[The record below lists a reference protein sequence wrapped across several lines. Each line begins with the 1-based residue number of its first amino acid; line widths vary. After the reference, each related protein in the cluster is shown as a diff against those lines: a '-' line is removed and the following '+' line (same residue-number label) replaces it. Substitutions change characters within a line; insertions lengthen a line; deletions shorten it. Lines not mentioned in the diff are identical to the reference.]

1 MADDSNGDHKP
12 EGEDDGLLASP
23 SPSPTK
29 LDVSNF
35 QCPHPDCGRS
45 YASKHGLDNHSRVH
59 FTDNEKPFAC
69 PHPGCLSR
77 YTNKRGVT
85 RHFNLKHKDKSDW
98 FNCPTAECDSS
109 FFDERQ
115 LKLHQREHGLF
126 RCTARHC
133 AYEYTTEQELY
144 DHRERNHT
152 TSDLYEDRTSKRPP
166 GASKKEDLSAQVS
179 SGEETGDEIVVAEN
193 STKPEFYGD
202 EDNFENS
209 SPFKTPT
216 YGRGS
221 RRGIK
226 KRVSLNTEDCPARPN
241 SKGWKCPKPGCTI
254 CRKVQFD
261 LIAHWQ
267 EVHSDIPEPAHFE
280 FVHGPKSSENTATP
294 TFVVNDHR
302 LGGQSTSVGQPARSG
317 QEGASLSNAND
328 GARELDSQQ
337 LDSQQ
342 QRGKGDDAAGN
353 KNTNM
358 NGLSV
363 TNDAALTPS
372 ITSSRSPTRTNTQGR
387 TPRSNNSHPI
397 IPPPR
402 HAPNLA
408 RAAINVL
415 ANSTGNLSGPAE
427 SPSINNRRKKATI
440 GHPAQRIHA
449 RATEAR
455 RISPPPAR
463 SNQAAKSA
471 VAFINTRMPPQRY
484 SQVSSPASSR
494 RASSRRASSVSSDE
508 EEEEDEEE
516 GLFVSPP
523 DTTKN
528 QTKGSRHVL
537 GVRGFANM
545 PLPRDQDSDEEDLRP
560 SHVLRQERRA
570 AAGKS
575 VKPDHTREFLGAGRK
590 IYGQPTKMGKST
602 KFFAARSTDSDDD
615 SNFDGSE
622 LSSSGSS
629 FGATETHRPGRRST
643 NHVNARAS
651 NSVPRRPS
659 VNNGDPPRTP
669 SPDLPRYQPYEV
681 YGPDLNSPPPSYL
694 IKSPGVIDRTLPYL
708 SRPEDKTLPDVAAV
722 QPDDLF
728 DADDIF
734 FSFRDMTPHE
744 REVQDRLDAEK
755 EAIRANAYGSGFRAP
770 LHFDH
775 CPYTAPI
782 CRAERAVWIAERLR
796 LDVEEARGDESEDLE
811 APSRM
816 DLDDDRRS
824 GVDVEMTRTGRS
836 ATSKKRRATCSGP
849 LREKRKYNWRDPFRK
864 NKRRRGSL
872 SGSTSRRASTRRS
885 NSGGNSQIDGADEQ
899 EEVVA
904 KSQRPIWAW
913 SEAHGAVINT
923 RKPVEL
929 VGPDALATEGS
940 TTLPHLADRASATP
954 SVGLDNLNASGAL
967 ATAAGSAKASFVLSD
982 G

>member
-1 MADDSNGDHKP
+1 MAEDLNDDHKP

-35 QCPHPDCGRS
+35 QCLHPDCGRF
-45 YASKHGLDNHSRVH
+45 YASKHGLDNHNRAH
-59 FTDNEKPFAC
+59 LTDNEKPFAC

-152 TSDLYEDRTSKRPP
+152 TSDIYEDRTSKRPP
-166 GASKKEDLSAQVS
+166 GASKKEDSSAQVL
-179 SGEETGDEIVVAEN
+179 SGEETGDEIVVEEDSA
-193 STKPEFYGD
+193 KPEFYGD
-202 EDNFENS
+202 KDNFEIS

-216 YGRGS
+216 SGRGS
-221 RRGIK
+221 RRGIT
-226 KRVSLNTEDCPARPN
+226 KRVLLNTEEYPARPN

-267 EVHSDIPEPAHFE
+267 EAHSDIPEPAHFE

-294 TFVVNDHR
+294 TFGANDHR
-302 LGGQSTSVGQPARSG
+302 LGGQSTSVGQPARSD
-317 QEGASLSNAND
+317 QEGASQSNAND
-328 GARELDSQQ
+328 GARG

-342 QRGKGDDAAGN
+342 QRRKNDDAAGN

-363 TNDAALTPS
+363 PNAAALTPP
-372 ITSSRSPTRTNTQGR
+372 IATSRPPTTTNAQGH
-387 TPRSNNSHPI
+387 TPRSNNGHPI

-402 HAPNLA
+402 HTPNLA
-408 RAAINVL
+408 RPVTDIL

-427 SPSINNRRKKATI
+427 TPSVNNRRKKATV
-440 GHPAQRIHA
+440 GHPSQRIHA

-455 RISPPPAR
+455 RMSPPPAR

-471 VAFINTRMPPQRY
+471 VALINTRMPPQRHY
-484 SQVSSPASSR
+484 QVSSPASSH
-494 RASSRRASSVSSDE
+494 RASSVSSDE

-523 DTTKN
+523 DTTMN
-528 QTKGSRHVL
+528 QTKGSRRVL

-545 PLPRDQDSDEEDLRP
+545 PLPRDQDSDEDDLRP

-590 IYGQPTKMGKST
+590 IYGQPRKMGKSA
-602 KFFAARSTDSDDD
+602 KFFAARSIDSDDD

-629 FGATETHRPGRRST
+629 FGETETHRPGRRST
-643 NHVNARAS
+643 NHVSARAS

-659 VNNGDPPRTP
+659 VNNGNPPRTP

-694 IKSPGVIDRTLPYL
+694 IKSPGVIDRTLPYPN
-708 SRPEDKTLPDVAAV
+708 RPEDKTLPDVAAV
-722 QPDDLF
+722 QPGDLF

-744 REVQDRLDAEK
+744 KEVQDRLDAEK
-755 EAIRANAYGSGFRAP
+755 EAVRANAYGSGFRAP

-782 CRAERAVWIAERLR
+782 CRAERAAWIAERLR
-796 LDVEEARGDESEDLE
+796 LDVEEARGDESEDPDT
-811 APSRM
+811 PSRM

-824 GVDVEMTRTGRS
+824 GVDAEMTRTRKS
-836 ATSKKRRATCSGP
+836 ALSKKKRATCSGP
-849 LREKRKYNWRDPFRK
+849 IREKRKYNWRNPFRK

-929 VGPDALATEGS
+929 VRPDDLATEGGIA
-940 TTLPHLADRASATP
+940 LPRLVDRASATP
-954 SVGLDNLNASGAL
+954 SVGSDDLNASGAP
-967 ATAAGSAKASFVLSD
+967 TAAVGSAQASFVLSD

>member
-1 MADDSNGDHKP
+1 MADDTNDDHKS
-12 EGEDDGLLASP
+12 EGEDDGFLASP

-29 LDVSNF
+29 LNVSNF
-35 QCPHPDCGRS
+35 QCSHPDCGKS
-45 YASKHGLDNHSRVH
+45 YASKHGLDNHNRVH

-166 GASKKEDLSAQVS
+166 GMSKKGDSSAQVS
-179 SGEETGDEIVVAEN
+179 SGEETGDEIVVDEDA
-193 STKPEFYGD
+193 TKPEFCGD
-202 EDNFENS
+202 EDNLENS
-209 SPFKTPT
+209 SPSKTPT
-216 YGRGS
+216 YGKSS
-221 RRGIK
+221 RRGIT
-226 KRVSLNTEDCPARPN
+226 KRVSLNTEEYPARPN
-241 SKGWKCPKPGCTI
+241 RKGWKCPKPGCTI

-261 LIAHWQ
+261 LITHWQ
-267 EVHSDIPEPAHFE
+267 EAHRDIPEPAHFE
-280 FVHGPKSSENTATP
+280 FVHGPKSSENTATHR
-294 TFVVNDHR
+294 FGVNDHR
-302 LGGQSTSVGQPARSG
+302 LGGQSTSVGQPAHPD
-317 QEGASLSNAND
+317 QEGASRSNAND
-328 GARELDSQQ
+328 GARGLN
-337 LDSQQ
+337 SQQ
-342 QRGKGDDAAGN
+342 QRGKGDNATGN

-358 NGLSV
+358 NGSSV
-363 TNDAALTPS
+363 PNAAPSTPS
-372 ITSSRSPTRTNTQGR
+372 IASSRSPAATNTQGR
-387 TPRSNNSHPI
+387 TPRSNNGPPI
-397 IPPPR
+397 IPPLR
-402 HAPNLA
+402 HTPNLA
-408 RAAINVL
+408 RPTTNVL

-427 SPSINNRRKKATI
+427 SPSINNRRKKTTA

-449 RATEAR
+449 RATDAR
-455 RISPPPAR
+455 RMSPPPAR

-471 VAFINTRMPPQRY
+471 IALINTRMRPQRKF
-484 SQVSSPASSR
+484 QVSSPASSR
-494 RASSRRASSVSSDE
+494 RASPMSSDE

-528 QTKGSRHVL
+528 QTKGSRRVL

-590 IYGQPTKMGKST
+590 IYGQPRKMAKST
-602 KFFAARSTDSDDD
+602 RFFAARSTDSDDD
-615 SNFDGSE
+615 SNFEGSE

-629 FGATETHRPGRRST
+629 FGETETHRPGRRST
-643 NHVNARAS
+643 NHVNSRAS
-651 NSVPRRPS
+651 NSVPRRPY

-669 SPDLPRYQPYEV
+669 SPELPRYQPYEV
-681 YGPDLNSPPPSYL
+681 YGPDLDSPPPSYL
-694 IKSPGVIDRTLPYL
+694 IKSPGVIDRTLPYP

-744 REVQDRLDAEK
+744 REVQDRLDTEK
-755 EAIRANAYGSGFRAP
+755 EAMRANAYGSGFRAP

-782 CRAERAVWIAERLR
+782 CRAERAAWIAERLR
-796 LDVEEARGDESEDLE
+796 LDVEEARGDESEGLGT
-811 APSRM
+811 PSRM
-816 DLDDDRRS
+816 DRDDDRRS
-824 GVDVEMTRTGRS
+824 GVDVEMTGTDTF
-836 ATSKKRRATCSGP
+836 ALSKKKRATCSGP
-849 LREKRKYNWRDPFRK
+849 VREKRKYNWRDPVRK
-864 NKRRRGSL
+864 NKRRKGSL
-872 SGSTSRRASTRRS
+872 SGSTSRRASTSRS

-899 EEVVA
+899 EEVVT
-904 KSQRPIWAW
+904 KNQKPIWAW

-929 VGPDALATEGS
+929 VRPGALATDGGVA
-940 TTLPHLADRASATP
+940 LPGPVDRASATP
-954 SVGLDNLNASGAL
+954 SVGSDNLNASGAL
-967 ATAAGSAKASFVLSD
+967 TAAAGSAKASFVLSD
-982 G
+982 GQMKVYLNDS

>member
-1 MADDSNGDHKP
+1 MADDSNDDHKT
-12 EGEDDGLLASP
+12 EGEDDGLLAS
-23 SPSPTK
+23 SLPSPTK

-45 YASKHGLDNHSRVH
+45 YASKHGLDNHNRVH

-166 GASKKEDLSAQVS
+166 GMSKIEEDLPAQAS
-179 SGEETGDEIVVAEN
+179 SGKETGDEIVVDEN
-193 STKPEFYGD
+193 STIPEFCED

-216 YGRGS
+216 HGRGS
-221 RRGIK
+221 KRGIT
-226 KRVSLNTEDCPARPN
+226 KRASLNAEDYPARPN
-241 SKGWKCPKPGCTI
+241 CKGWKCPKPGCTV

-261 LIAHWQ
+261 IITHWQ
-267 EVHSDIPEPAHFE
+267 EAHSDIPEPAHFE

-294 TFVVNDHR
+294 RFGVNGHR
-302 LGGQSTSVGQPARSG
+302 LGGQSTSVGQPAHPD
-317 QEGASLSNAND
+317 QEGASRSNAND
-328 GARELDSQQ
+328 GARGLN
-337 LDSQQ
+337 SQQ
-342 QRGKGDDAAGN
+342 QRGKGENTTGN

-363 TNDAALTPS
+363 PNAATSTPF
-372 ITSSRSPTRTNTQGR
+372 IASSRLPAATNTQGR
-387 TPRSNNSHPI
+387 TPRSNNGHPI

-408 RAAINVL
+408 RPTTTVL

-427 SPSINNRRKKATI
+427 TPSINNRRKKATV
-440 GHPAQRIHA
+440 GHPTQRVHA
-449 RATEAR
+449 RATEASR
-455 RISPPPAR
+455 MSPPPAR
-463 SNQAAKSA
+463 SNQGAKSA
-471 VAFINTRMPPQRY
+471 VALINTRLPPQRH
-484 SQVSSPASSR
+484 SQVSSPDSSR
-494 RASSRRASSVSSDE
+494 RASPVSSDE
-508 EEEEDEEE
+508 EEEGEEE

-528 QTKGSRHVL
+528 QTKGPRRVL

-570 AAGKS
+570 AAGKF
-575 VKPDHTREFLGAGRK
+575 VKLDHAQEFLGASRK
-590 IYGQPTKMGKST
+590 IYGQPRKMGKST

-615 SNFDGSE
+615 SNFEGSDMN
-622 LSSSGSS
+622 SSGSS
-629 FGATETHRPGRRST
+629 FGETETHRPGRRST

-651 NSVPRRPS
+651 NSVPRRSS

-669 SPDLPRYQPYEV
+669 SPDLSRYQPYEV
-681 YGPDLNSPPPSYL
+681 YGPDLDSPPPSYL
-694 IKSPGVIDRTLPYL
+694 IKSPGVIDRTLPYP
-708 SRPEDKTLPDVAAV
+708 SRPEDKMLPDVAVV

-755 EAIRANAYGSGFRAP
+755 EAMRANAYGSGFRAP

-775 CPYTAPI
+775 CPLTAPI
-782 CRAERAVWIAERLR
+782 CRAERAAWIAERLR
-796 LDVEEARGDESEDLE
+796 LDVEEARGDESEDPE
-811 APSRM
+811 TPSRM
-816 DLDDDRRS
+816 DRDDDRRS
-824 GVDVEMTRTGRS
+824 DVDVEMTGTGTS
-836 ATSKKRRATCSGP
+836 ALSKKKRATCSGP
-849 LREKRKYNWRDPFRK
+849 VREKRKYNWRDPARK
-864 NKRRRGSL
+864 NKRRKGSF
-872 SGSTSRRASTRRS
+872 SGITSRRDSTRRS
-885 NSGGNSQIDGADEQ
+885 YSGGNSQIDGADEQ

-904 KSQRPIWAW
+904 ESQKPKWAW
-913 SEAHGAVINT
+913 SDAHRAVINT

-929 VGPDALATEGS
+929 VRPDALATEGG
-940 TTLPHLADRASATP
+940 TALPRLVDRAPVSP
-954 SVGLDNLNASGAL
+954 SVGSDNLDASGVFTA
-967 ATAAGSAKASFVLSD
+967 AAGSANASFVSSD